1 MQEFSWFLPSW
12 PPAFGELV
20 RFGALLLAGLL
31 GGELV
36 HRLASLPR
44 VTGYVLAGVA
54 CGPHALDL
62 VQAPML
68 AGTRVFVDLALGL
81 VVFELGHRLDL
92 DWLGRNRWLA
102 LAALG
107 ESLGAFLAIYAGLLY
122 FDYPP
127 LLAAAA
133 AAVGTATSPAVV
145 MVVAHELRA
154 SGQITERMLLF
165 TAVNCVFA
173 YVALTLLLPFVHL
186 EHETN
191 WRSAILHPLYLLGG
205 AGLLGFFGC
214 QLLLVI
220 ARWLG
225 KREDRQ
231 FILMMAVVVLMV
243 GCARAL
249 NVPVVVALLALGML
263 ARNLDD
269 DHVLLPLRFGYAG
282 QLLFVVLFVL
292 SGASLDFGGLQTVA
306 AVTAVFVVVR
316 FLGKAIAILV
326 LGRLSGL
333 RAGGAGLLS
342 LSLLPMSGL
351 AVVMVYDTAVLYP
364 RFGAELAAV
373 VLSAVALLEL
383 VGPLATQF
391 ALRRA
396 GETHLETRAGE
407 TTVA

>member
-1 MQEFSWFLPSW
+1 MQDVSWFLPSW
-12 PPAFGELV
+12 PPDFGELV
-20 RFGALLLAGLL
+20 RFGALLVAGLL
-31 GGELV
+31 GGELA
-36 HRLASLPR
+36 HRFATLPR

-62 VQAPML
+62 VHAPML

-81 VVFELGHRLDL
+81 IVFELGHRLDL

-107 ESLGAFLAIYAGLLY
+107 ESLGAFFAIYAGLLY

-145 MVVAHELRA
+145 MVVAHDLRA

-173 YVALTLLLPFVHL
+173 YVALTLLLPFLHL
-186 EHETN
+186 EHETS

-205 AGLLGFFGC
+205 AGLLGFAGC

-231 FILMMAVVVLMV
+231 FILMVAVVVLMV

-249 NVPVVVALLALGML
+249 QVPVVVALLALGML

-292 SGASLDFGGLQTVA
+292 SGASLDFGGLQAVA

-316 FLGKAIAILV
+316 FLGKAIAILA

-383 VGPLATQF
+383 VGPLVTQF

-396 GETHLETRAGE
+396 GETHLEAIAGE
-407 TTVA
+407 TPVT

>member
-1 MQEFSWFLPSW
+1 MHEIAWFLPAW
-12 PPAFGELV
+12 PLALEELV

-31 GGELV
+31 GGEV
-36 HRLASLPR
+36 VYRVAGIPR
-44 VTGYVLAGVA
+44 ITGYVLVGVA
-54 CGPHALDL
+54 CGPHALGV
-62 VQAPML
+62 VQGPL
-68 AGTRVFVDLALGL
+68 DAGARVFIDLALGL
-81 VVFELGHRLDL
+81 IVFELGHRFDL
-92 DWLGRNRWLA
+92 EWLRRNRWLA

-107 ESLGAFLAIYAGLLY
+107 ESAGAFFAIYGGLLY
-122 FDYPP
+122 FDYLP

-145 MVVAHELRA
+145 MLVSHELRA

-173 YVALTLLLPFVHL
+173 YVALTLLLPLLHL
-186 EHETN
+186 EHALG
-191 WRSAILHPLYLLGG
+191 WRAAILHPLYLLAG
-205 AGLLGFFGC
+205 AALLGFAGS
-214 QLLLVI
+214 LLLLGL

-231 FILMMAVVVLMV
+231 FILLVALVVLVV

-249 NVPVVVALLALGML
+249 NLPVVVALLALGML

-269 DHVLLPLRFGYAG
+269 DHVLLPLRFGHAG

-292 SGASLDFGGLQTVA
+292 TGAGLDFGNLDTVGA
-306 AVTAVFVVVR
+306 ITAVFIVVR
-316 FLGKAIAILV
+316 FLGKAVAILA

-342 LSLLPMSGL
+342 LSLLPMSGF
-351 AVVMVYDTAVLYP
+351 AVVMVHDTAFLYP

-373 VLSAVALLEL
+373 VLSAVAVLEIA
-383 VGPLATQF
+383 GPLATQF
-391 ALRRA
+391 ALKHA
-396 GETHLETRAGE
+396 GEAHPEA
-407 TTVA
+407 